1 MKKYEVTLCYH
12 TIYTVVVEAE
22 NEEDALEEAYNKDLG
37 ADDVQVD
44 YQEDGEPEIEL
55 VNKI

>member
-1 MKKYEVTLCYH
+1 MKKYKVTLCYH
-12 TIYTVVVEAE
+12 TRYTVVVDAE

-55 VNKI
+55 VK

>member
-1 MKKYEVTLCYH
+1 MVTIFLAKRCQ
-12 TIYTVVVEAE
+12 
-22 NEEDALEEAYNKDLG
+22 EDALEEAYNKDLG

>member
-12 TIYTVVVEAE
+12 TRYTVVVEAE
-22 NEEDALEEAYNKDLG
+22 NEKDALEEAYNKDLG
-37 ADDVQVD
+37 ADDVKVD